1 MNKNNMRR
9 IAQKLYR
16 LLPLGLLG
24 LLALLTVVMLCAQ
37 LLLHIP
43 AAARHISPISD
54 MEGWPLDA
62 NGL

>member
-1 MNKNNMRR
+1 LKKKNRRR
-9 IAQKLYR
+9 IARDSHQ
-16 LLPLGLLG
+16 LLQLGLLG

>member
-1 MNKNNMRR
+1 MKKKNMRR
-9 IAQKLYR
+9 IVRDLHQ
-16 LLPLGLLG
+16 LLPLGVLS
-24 LLALLTVVMLCAQ
+24 LLALLTVVMVCAQ

-43 AAARHISPISD
+43 AAARHISPISE